1 VVEREL
7 TMSNHKKL
15 LRLAVITAT
24 AVLIFGSCISQPEE
38 QSIPAVLPPSVTPTT
53 PESADWPMFRFS
65 LDRAGYN
72 PNETRLKPPLALK
85 WEYKTGSK
93 I

>member
-1 VVEREL
+1 
-7 TMSNHKKL
+7 M
-15 LRLAVITAT
+15 LA
-24 AVLIFGSCISQPEE
+24 QP
-38 QSIPAVLPPSVTPTT
+38 
-53 PESADWPMFRFS
+53 SADWPMFRFS
-65 LDRAGYN
+65 LNRAGYN

>member
-1 VVEREL
+1 
-7 TMSNHKKL
+7 M
-15 LRLAVITAT
+15 LRQAA
-24 AVLIFGSCISQPEE
+24 AGWS
-38 QSIPAVLPPSVTPTT
+38 
-53 PESADWPMFRFS
+53 MFRFS

-72 PNETRLKPPLALK
+72 PNEVRLKPPLALK

>member
-1 VVEREL
+1 
-7 TMSNHKKL
+7 
-15 LRLAVITAT
+15 
-24 AVLIFGSCISQPEE
+24 
-38 QSIPAVLPPSVTPTT
+38 
-53 PESADWPMFRFS
+53 MFRFS

-72 PNETRLKPPLALK
+72 PYETQLKPLLALK